1 MSELS
6 AVSPLDEKEYLVK
19 EILGLQVVTEDGEYL
34 GEIVD
39 VYLLPANDVY
49 VVRHGESE
57 ILLPAIE
64 DVVKKIDLERRT
76 LVAVRI
82 EGLW

>member
-1 MSELS
+1 M
-6 AVSPLDEKEYLVK
+6 VK
-19 EILGLQVVTEDGEYL
+19 EILGLQVITEDGEQL
-34 GEIVD
+34 GKIVD

-49 VVRHGESE
+49 VVQRGDEE

-64 DVVKKIDLERRT
+64 DVIKKVDLDHGSLT
-76 LVAVRI
+76 VARI

>member
-1 MSELS
+1 MQEQ
-6 AVSPLDEKEYLVK
+6 EYLVK
-19 EILGLQVVTEDGEYL
+19 EILGLIAITEDGELL
-34 GEIVD
+34 GKIVD

-49 VVRHGESE
+49 VVERGTEE

-64 DVVKKIDLERRT
+64 DVIKRVDLDKGT
-76 LVAVRI
+76 LVVARI

>member
-1 MSELS
+1 LQE
-6 AVSPLDEKEYLVK
+6 EEYLVK
-19 EILGLQVVTEDGEYL
+19 DILGLQVITEDGERL
-34 GEIVD
+34 GKVVD

-49 VVRHGESE
+49 VVESGDQE

-64 DVVKKIDLERRT
+64 DVIKKVDLEDGS
-76 LVAVRI
+76 LVVARI

>member
-1 MSELS
+1 M
-6 AVSPLDEKEYLVK
+6 K
-19 EILGLQVVTEDGEYL
+19 EILGLQAITEDGEEL

-49 VVRHGESE
+49 VVKQGDKE

-64 DVVKKIDLERRT
+64 DVIKKVNLDQGT
-76 LVAVRI
+76 LTVACI
-82 EGLW
+82 KGLW

>member
-1 MSELS
+1 MKQI
-6 AVSPLDEKEYLVK
+6 V
-19 EILGLQVVTEDGEYL
+19 GLQVMTEDGERL

-49 VVRHGESE
+49 VVKQGETE
-57 ILLPAIE
+57 VLLPAIE
-64 DVVKKIDLERRT
+64 DVIKKIDLDKST
-76 LVAVRI
+76 MTVAHI

>member
-1 MSELS
+1 MKQI
-6 AVSPLDEKEYLVK
+6 V
-19 EILGLQVVTEDGEYL
+19 GLQVVTERGERL

-49 VVRHGESE
+49 VVKQGDREV
-57 ILLPAIE
+57 LLPAIE
-64 DVVKKIDLERRT
+64 DVVKKIDLEKST
-76 LVAVRI
+76 MTVAYI

>member
-1 MSELS
+1 MQE
-6 AVSPLDEKEYLVK
+6 EEYLVK
-19 EILGLQVVTEDGEYL
+19 DILGLQVITEDGERL
-34 GEIVD
+34 GKVVD

-49 VVRHGESE
+49 VVESGDQE

-64 DVVKKIDLERRT
+64 DVIKKVDLEDGS
-76 LVAVRI
+76 LVVARI

>member
-1 MSELS
+1 MKQI
-6 AVSPLDEKEYLVK
+6 V
-19 EILGLQVVTEDGEYL
+19 GLQVVTEDGERL

-49 VVRHGESE
+49 VVKQGERE
-57 ILLPAIE
+57 VLLPAIE
-64 DVVKKIDLERRT
+64 DVVKKIDLDKST
-76 LVAVRI
+76 MTVARV

>member
-1 MSELS
+1 MQEQ
-6 AVSPLDEKEYLVK
+6 EYLVK
-19 EILGLQVVTEDGEYL
+19 EILGLIAITEDGELL
-34 GEIVD
+34 GKIVD

-49 VVRHGESE
+49 VVKRGTEE

-64 DVVKKIDLERRT
+64 DVIKRVDLDKGT
-76 LVAVRI
+76 LVVARI